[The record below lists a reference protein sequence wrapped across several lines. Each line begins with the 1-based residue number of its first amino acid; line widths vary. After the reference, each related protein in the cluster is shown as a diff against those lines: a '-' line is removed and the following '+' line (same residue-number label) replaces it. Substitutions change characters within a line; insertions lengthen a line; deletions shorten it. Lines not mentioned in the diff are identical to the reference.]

1 MDTVALPEAVDPDLE
16 VLQEAVAMEGHPEV
30 AETADTEVHLEAVE
44 VVDMVVLPEAVDLEA
59 LQEAVE
65 TVDTEMPPQ
74 ETVEDTEALPEAL
87 PEAVDTEALPE
98 AAADR
103 EEELTENK
111 ERWKYK
117 TEHLTFLH
125 LDIVVASS
133 E

>member
-30 AETADTEVHLEAVE
+30 AETADMEVHLEAVE

-98 AAADR
+98 ADR
-103 EEELTENK
+103 EVELTENK